1 MQVEVVFALA
11 EKQVLLLVE
20 LPAGA
25 TVGDAIDRSGL
36 ARQFPDC
43 DIRGLQ
49 AGVWGKPADSD
60 CPVRDGDRVELY
72 RPLAMDPRD
81 ARRLKAGI

>member
-43 DIRGLQ
+43 DLRGLQ
-49 AGVWGKPADSD
+49 AGVWGNPADSD
-60 CPVRDGDRVELY
+60 PPVRDGDRVELY

>member
-11 EKQVLLLVE
+11 EKQVLLSVE
-20 LPAGA
+20 VSTGA

-36 ARQFPDC
+36 AREFPDY
-43 DIRGLQ
+43 DIRALQ
-49 AGVWGKPADSD
+49 AGIWGKPADFD
-60 CPVRDGDRVELY
+60 HPVRDGDRVELY

-81 ARRLKAGI
+81 ARRLKAGV